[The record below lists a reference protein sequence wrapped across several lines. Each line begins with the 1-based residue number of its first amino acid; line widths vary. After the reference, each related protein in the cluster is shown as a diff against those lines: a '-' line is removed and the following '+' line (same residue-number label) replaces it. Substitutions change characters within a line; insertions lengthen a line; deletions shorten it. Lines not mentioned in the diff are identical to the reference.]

1 MMHFD
6 PMVPFKYWDAL
17 LIGLWMSVRLTLICL
32 ALGIALGFLTS
43 QARRSRLM
51 PLRALATFYVEL
63 FRGTPVLIQL
73 FWIFYCL
80 PLLLGFEPGNFAS
93 AVVALTLYAGAITSE
108 TFRASLKSI
117 PREQYDT
124 CRALGITGMNLALW
138 VVLPQALLRAI
149 PTLLSNAVA
158 LFKESALISAVGMAD
173 LMFIGSSISNRT
185 GRPVEMLTAIAVI
198 YFAVAFPLT
207 RVVGRIEARILR
219 RLAV

>member
-1 MMHFD
+1 MSFNFAL
-6 PMVPFKYWDAL
+6 PFKYWDAL
-17 LIGLWMSVRLTLICL
+17 LIGLWTSLRLTLICL
-32 ALGIALGFLTS
+32 AIGICLGFLTS
-43 QARRSRLM
+43 QVRRSRFRT
-51 PLRALATFYVEL
+51 LRFVAGFYVEL

-80 PLLLGFEPGNFAS
+80 PLLIGVEPGNFIS
-93 AVVALTLYAGAITSE
+93 AIISLSLYAGAITSE

-117 PREQYDT
+117 PKEQYDT
-124 CRALGITGMNLALW
+124 CRALGITGMSLALW
-138 VVLPQALLRAI
+138 VVLPQALLRAV

-185 GRPVEMLTAIAVI
+185 GRPVEMMTAIAVI
-198 YFAVAFPLT
+198 YFVVAFPVT
-207 RVVGRIEARILR
+207 RVVSRVEARILR